1 MNLVRQ
7 MMPGHNQCEIT
18 NSRMSD
24 VERIVNDYLG
34 LNMRGGTPMINGHYN
49 EHSQHHYPRRTVGHD
64 HLPERTVVH
73 GNTFYIRHCVFDF
86 GMNDLSFDFALSED
100 SHATFPFWP
109 KEFIEDSLT
118 VVFMSMLRTHTWHHG
133 SYKVNLRDHMKELE
147 HRGVKIVFQKWIQTA
162 RPILMG
168 QHRVHSRRLMYRA
181 TFSLASTFQIGKPDV
196 SFFEL

>member
-34 LNMRGGTPMINGHYN
+34 LSMRGGTPMINGHYN

-100 SHATFPFWP
+100 NHATFPFWP
-109 KEFIEDSLT
+109 KEFTEDSLT
-118 VVFMSMLRTHTWHHG
+118 VEPNVIPSDFGIIIRGFFM
-133 SYKVNLRDHMKELE
+133 NE
-147 HRGVKIVFQKWIQTA
+147 
-162 RPILMG
+162 
-168 QHRVHSRRLMYRA
+168 
-181 TFSLASTFQIGKPDV
+181 
-196 SFFEL
+196 FFEFCANGVSVFGDIFVKS